1 MRHNHFNSFFP
12 NIDNFGQLI
21 NEVFTA
27 IDQAGG
33 QMFRSPGINISETDN
48 SFVLS
53 LAAPGLEKS
62 DFAIQLENDSLSIS
76 VNKTSEVEQKFLR
89 KEFDYKNFKRT
100 YTLPESVDRN
110 SIRANYENGIL
121 TIVLKKKEVATAV
134 SKTVV
139 IE

>member
-53 LAAPGLEKS
+53 IAAPGLEKS

-110 SIRANYENGIL
+110 SIKANYENGIL